1 VKTEIL
7 YGVHAVQEALAAGR
21 RELFEVCVDRSHAAT
36 GRLQSI
42 VSAAEARGMEVRQ
55 MDATQMASMA
65 GTAAHQGVAARVSV
79 YSGHDYSSVLDAVG
93 RPESGLFLALDQIV
107 DPHNLGAVLRTAL
120 CAGVGAVLVPKDRS
134 APPTP
139 AVSKISAGA
148 LEHIRFVQVTN
159 LVRALEAMK
168 GRGRWVVGLDRSAT
182 ESIYRADLTMPMV
195 LVVGGE
201 GRGMRPLVRRTCDRL
216 VSIPQTGPLDSLNA
230 SVAAGIALFEIGR
243 QRAAG
248 HPPGSR
254 NLTDARRQMP

>member
-1 VKTEIL
+1 MKTEIL

-21 RELFEVCVDRSHAAT
+21 RNLFEVCIDRSHTAS

-42 VSAAEARGMEVRQ
+42 LVSAETRGIEIRQ
-55 MDATQMASMA
+55 MDATQIASMA
-65 GTAAHQGVAARVSV
+65 GTAAHQGVAARASV
-79 YSGHDYSSVLDAVG
+79 YRGHDFSSLLDAVG
-93 RPESGLFLALDQIV
+93 RSESGLFLALDQIV
-107 DPHNLGAVLRTAL
+107 DPHNLGALLRTAL
-120 CAGVGAVLVPKDRS
+120 CAGVEAVLVPKDRS

-148 LEHIRFVQVTN
+148 LEHIRLVQVTN

-168 GRGRWVVGLDRSAT
+168 ERGGWVAGLDRSAT
-182 ESIYRADLTMPMV
+182 ESLFSADLTMPMV

-201 GRGMRPLVRRTCDRL
+201 GRGMRPLVRRTCDLL

-243 QRAAG
+243 QRGAG
-248 HPPGSR
+248 RQTGSR
-254 NLTDARRQMP
+254 GLPDARRKTP